1 MKVRRRILNEIK
13 GQPMQQKALAF
24 AVYLKFKVGR
34 DSIVKDFSINK
45 IRKITGLS
53 ATTINKYLP
62 ILLQNGWASI
72 CGSTKKHL
80 VISRLASNTNNRNVC
95 IDRFCFKSFKD
106 VYNSIRSFLVI
117 LIQARKDF
125 IKRTIQIA
133 TNPQVGENFKA
144 ARKTMK
150 RLVREGIIRDGEY
163 KEYGMSLKRI
173 AKETG
178 NCVRTAQRAI
188 QYAIDK
194 GWVTKQR
201 HQEQVFAPKTN
212 YYLPYGYT
220 FSTKNNIYRIYAN
233 TYELSTCVAS
243 DISHGNIRW

>member
-24 AVYLKFKVGR
+24 AIYIKFKVGR

-53 ATTINKYLP
+53 ATTINKYMP

-80 VISRLASNTNNRNVC
+80 VINRLASSTNNRNVC
-95 IDRFCFKSFKD
+95 IDRFCFNSFKD
-106 VYNSIRSFLVI
+106 VYNSIRSFLAI

-133 TNPQVGENFKA
+133 TNPKVGENCKA
-144 ARKTMK
+144 ARKTVK
-150 RLVREGIIRDGEY
+150 RLVREGIIRDVEY
-163 KEYGMSLKRI
+163 KEYGLSYKRI
-173 AKETG
+173 AKELG
-178 NCVRTAQRAI
+178 NCARTAFRVM
-188 QYAIDK
+188 QYAIK
-194 GWVTKQR
+194 KKLVVK
-201 HQEQVFAPKTN
+201 HNNVEQIYAPKVF
-212 YYLPYGYT
+212 YSSIIGYT
-220 FSTKNNIYRIYAN
+220 FATKNNIYRVYAN
-233 TYELSTCVAS
+233 TYT
-243 DISHGNIRW
+243 ISHGIVSL

>member
-1 MKVRRRILNEIK
+1 MKVRRRILNEVK

-24 AVYLKFKVGR
+24 AVFIKFKVGR

-45 IRKITGLS
+45 IRKITGIS

-80 VISRLASNTNNRNVC
+80 VINRLASSTNNRNVC
-95 IDRFCFKSFKD
+95 IDRFCFNSFKD
-106 VYNSIRSFLVI
+106 VYNSIRSFLAI

-133 TNPQVGENFKA
+133 TNPKVGENCKA

-163 KEYGMSLKRI
+163 KEYGLSYKRI
-173 AKETG
+173 AFELG
-178 NCVRTAQRAI
+178 NCAKTAFRVM
-188 QYAIDK
+188 QYAINK
-194 GWVTKQR
+194 KLVVKR
-201 HQEQVFAPKTN
+201 NNYEQVYAPN
-212 YYLPYGYT
+212 VFYRNIIGYT
-220 FSTKNNIYRIYAN
+220 FATKNNLYCVHAN
-233 TYELSTCVAS
+233 TYT
-243 DISHGNIRW
+243 ISHGIISL

>member
-1 MKVRRRILNEIK
+1 MNEIK

-24 AVYLKFKVGR
+24 AIYLKFKVGR

-80 VISRLASNTNNRNVC
+80 VINRLASSTNNRNVC
-95 IDRFCFKSFKD
+95 IDRFCFNSFKD
-106 VYNSIRSFLVI
+106 VYNSIRSFLAI

-133 TNPQVGENFKA
+133 TNPKVGENCKA
-144 ARKTMK
+144 ARKTVK
-150 RLVREGIIRDGEY
+150 RLVREGIIRDVEY
-163 KEYGMSLKRI
+163 KEYGLSYKRI
-173 AKETG
+173 AKELG
-178 NCVRTAQRAI
+178 NCARTAFRVM
-188 QYAIDK
+188 QYAIK
-194 GWVTKQR
+194 KKFVGKHNNV
-201 HQEQVFAPKTN
+201 EQIYAPKVF
-212 YYLPYGYT
+212 YRSIIGYT
-220 FSTKNNIYRIYAN
+220 FSTKNNIYRVYAN
-233 TYELSTCVAS
+233 TYT
-243 DISHGNIRW
+243 ISHGIVSL